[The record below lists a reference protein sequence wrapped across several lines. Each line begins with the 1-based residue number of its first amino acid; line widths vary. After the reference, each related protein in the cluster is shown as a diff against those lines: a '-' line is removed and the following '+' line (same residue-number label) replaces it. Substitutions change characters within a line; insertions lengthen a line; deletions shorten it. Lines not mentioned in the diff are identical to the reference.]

1 MRQSLTENARII
13 DNMKTKIIEYEE
25 REKGISRSYEERIR
39 NIQSEM
45 VLKDNLKRS
54 QLSSTEEKVVMT
66 SQ

>member
-1 MRQSLTENARII
+1 
-13 DNMKTKIIEYEE
+13 MKTKIIEYEE